1 MSQKN
6 PLKTSFSFRQ
16 AQPYSVISHTMKSR
30 LKMQVWCYKC
40 EIFTIN
46 FKPQKNRHAAP
57 QHRNKSYSLVMSS
70 ARFPCSITEQFTAS
84 WDRQL
89 FLSKPRAAPEGVFCE
104 HLLQSAVKHK
114 YYITPK
120 PHSIPSKD
128 WATTTVLSLPVVK
141 EHCRLFTLFSE
152 ALT

>member
-1 MSQKN
+1 MSQNN

-16 AQPYSVISHTMKSR
+16 AQLYSVISHTMKSR
-30 LKMQVWCYKC
+30 LKMQVWSYKC
-40 EIFTIN
+40 GIFTIN
-46 FKPQKNRHAAP
+46 FKHQKNRHADP
-57 QHRNKSYSLVMSS
+57 HHRNRSYSLIMSS

-89 FLSKPRAAPEGVFCE
+89 FLSELRAAPEGVFCE
-104 HLLQSAVKHK
+104 HLLQSTVKHK

-128 WATTTVLSLPVVK
+128 RVITTLLSLPIVK